1 VCPPIAAIVE
11 QAVVAAERQYGQHA
25 GLLVVAGGAVS
36 CGETVVRVRRLAH
49 GKADWISTETTDV
62 RVELRGAE

>member
-1 VCPPIAAIVE
+1 M
-11 QAVVAAERQYGQHA
+11 
-25 GLLVVAGGAVS
+25 VAGGAVS

-49 GKADWISTETTDV
+49 GKADWISTETDV